1 MLDIISM
8 IIFLVIFLGIPVILI
23 VIGGNNKTES
33 EEIMEDEEQMKN

>member
-8 IIFLVIFLGIPVILI
+8 IIFLVIFLGIPVIMI